1 MTRRGGG
8 WTSFTDKPTTAYP
21 AIFCLLAV
29 FVYGCAAKPESIA
42 ATDVSPLL
50 YKDLACE
57 DVDTELRFAEQRRE
71 ALYQRQRSN
80 RTRDG
85 LLNVLV
91 LPGLGAATGD
101 QEGQIAEIKG
111 KIESLER
118 LKIECDREAR
128 QNDQQNEQR
137 PSASAGS

>member
-1 MTRRGGG
+1 M
-8 WTSFTDKPTTAYP
+8 
-21 AIFCLLAV
+21 
-29 FVYGCAAKPESIA
+29 
-42 ATDVSPLL
+42 SPLL